1 MTEESSIIHGQCEIY
16 IFKYLVSKIF
26 YCEHT
31 KVKPNYICWL
41 NYLTDVVKKNILY
54 FSLNNLYSKLLIHQ
68 IFIELLL
75 YAIQYYECNKYSGE
89 QNKISLSS

>member
-41 NYLTDVVKKNILY
+41 NYLTDVVKKKHFVFFFKQSIFKIINSSNIYWALTICH
-54 FSLNNLYSKLLIHQ
+54 SILWV
-68 IFIELLL
+68 
-75 YAIQYYECNKYSGE
+75 
-89 QNKISLSS
+89 